1 MSALG
6 IEVSGISLPSKKV
19 TLKGF
24 NGLKGGVQITTFDLP
39 SNDPNGGIHLTLN
52 AATTNVSI
60 RSART
65 GEDGTDIPNS
75 PRKSE
80 SN

>member
-60 RSART
+60 DRLVLESKGLT
-65 GEDGTDIPNS
+65 VPNS
-75 PRKSE
+75 HHKSE
-80 SN
+80 LN